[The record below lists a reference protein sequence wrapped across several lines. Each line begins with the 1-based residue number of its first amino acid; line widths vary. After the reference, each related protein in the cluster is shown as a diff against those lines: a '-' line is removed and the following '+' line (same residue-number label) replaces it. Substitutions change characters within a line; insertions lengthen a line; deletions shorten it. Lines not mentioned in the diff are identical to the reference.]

1 MPIIWRYLF
10 QQYIKVLSL
19 STCAFIIILMTLR
32 MKEIAS
38 FASFGASALFVWQFA
53 LNQMIFMLPFALPI
67 SCFLSAILLVQRLS
81 ATHELTA
88 MRALGFSFK
97 DIFTPLIL
105 ASILLGGVNFI
116 LVSEAATWANA
127 SSQQLK
133 KKLKTINPL
142 VLLHNKHLM
151 DLKGMRFLSLG
162 PSKIDEYVNQ
172 AVLVASNKE
181 NTKLHL
187 MVAKYIENSG
197 DLLVC
202 ENMTLIT
209 NLGAETEKEYDKL
222 LVENMAK
229 ATTPS
234 NAFASLL
241 QDKGSSQSFNVERLR
256 LSPLLK
262 HIKQDRA
269 RSEIAR
275 RVSSAL
281 SPITFTLMG
290 LAFGINIS
298 RRQSKIKLV
307 SAVLLLALYLVIH
320 LLAKDVK
327 NNFPLSIAVFL
338 IPNLLIVSLSFWKMN
353 RLAKG
358 IAS

>member
-1 MPIIWRYLF
+1 
-10 QQYIKVLSL
+10 
-19 STCAFIIILMTLR
+19 

-53 LNQMIFMLPFALPI
+53 LNQMIFMLPYALPI
-67 SCFLSAILLVQRLS
+67 SCFLSAILLVQKLS

-88 MRALGFSFK
+88 LRACGFSFK
-97 DIFTPLIL
+97 DIFTPLIF
-105 ASILLGGVNFI
+105 ASVLLGGVNFL

-151 DLKGMRFLSLG
+151 YLKGIRFLSLG

-172 AVLVASNKE
+172 AVLVTSNKE

-187 MVAKYIENSG
+187 IVAKYIESNS
-197 DLLVC
+197 DQLVC

-209 NLGAETEKEYDKL
+209 NLGSETEEEYDKL
-222 LVENMAK
+222 LIENVAK

-234 NAFASLL
+234 LAFVSLL
-241 QDKGSSQSFNVERLR
+241 QDKGASQPVNAERLR

-262 HIKQDRA
+262 NLSQEKTKLKEATSKEEREKTKRSINRSY
-269 RSEIAR
+269 SEIAR
-275 RVSSAL
+275 RVSSGI

-290 LAFGINIS
+290 LAFGVNIS
-298 RRQSKIKLV
+298 RRQSKMKLI

-327 NNFPLSIAVFL
+327 GNFALSTAYFL
-338 IPNLLIVSLSFWKMN
+338 LPNLLIVSLSFWKMN